1 MADGTVTP
9 GQYEQ
14 DLSAAIDQLQSLSGD
29 FSRTAND
36 LQLVGRNLRFDVTG
50 IADIAGAAAPAPSG
64 RTSPGADFYYGK
76 NGGGYRAC
84 TEGQLGNLD
93 TLVKSLGDMANGLLD
108 AARQLQQRED
118 DAVKAFGNLLPPPP
132 PPPTTRVRPLP
143 EVV

>member
-1 MADGTVTP
+1 MADGTITP

-36 LQLVGRNLRFDVTG
+36 LQLVERNLRFDVIG
-50 IADIAGAAAPAPSG
+50 IAEIAGASATAPSG

-84 TEGQLGNLD
+84 TEGQLANLD
-93 TLVKSLGDMANGLLD
+93 TLVKSLGEMANGLLD

-118 DAVKAFGNLLPPPP
+118 DAVKAFGSLLPPPP
-132 PPPTTRVRPLP
+132 PPPTTRVRPGP